1 MTQQFEELGL
11 IDKVEFFNAI
21 DYSEIFPQ
29 SIFSELN
36 YTTQT
41 FPILGC
47 AISHYSC
54 ISSAYEQGLN
64 NILILEDDICFLKD
78 KDVLEKYFNNL
89 PKNYRYIKYVVTG
102 FDKKNIPDN
111 LYNSL
116 RGGIFMNTC
125 AGAYALDRDGMRE
138 WLQWQKKMKLMAA
151 DWVPGFYINI
161 NKGYYPNKLIMTP
174 QVFLEPEGKE
184 INTGLIY
191 EFDKEDFYLPDKFL
205 VSTLNPNR

>member
-21 DYSEIFPQ
+21 DYSEIFPRQ
-29 SIFSELN
+29 IFLN
-36 YTTQT
+36 LNPTTQN

-54 ISSAYEQGLN
+54 VSSAYEQGLN

-102 FDKKNIPDN
+102 FDKKNIPNN
-111 LYNSL
+111 LYNNLKEIASV
-116 RGGIFMNTC
+116 NSC
-125 AGAYALDRDGMRE
+125 AGAYALDRGGMGE
-138 WLQWQKKMKLMAA
+138 WLQYQKMMKLMAA

-174 QVFLEPEGKE
+174 QIFLEPEGKE
-184 INTGLIY
+184 INTGLIH
-191 EFDKEDFYLPDKFL
+191 EFNKEDFYLPNEFL
-205 VSTLNPNR
+205 ISTINKNR